1 MDELPDYLTLNS
13 NGEEDSISVSL
24 LKGVTV
30 DGEKR
35 TAVTL
40 REPSV
45 GDHIAARQTGKNDNA
60 LAEVILIANLAEVPP
75 DAIKAAKMKDYDRL
89 QEALGFLNG

>member
-1 MDELPDYLTLNS
+1 MDELPDYLTLDS

-35 TAVTL
+35 TTLTL

-45 GDHIAARQTGKNDNA
+45 GDYIAARQTGKNDSA

-75 DAIKAAKMKDYDRL
+75 DAIKFSKMKDYDRL